1 MAAKKTA
8 KKDKAPNVKEMTDAI
23 IENMDRITDEDVETV
38 LRAHIAKMG
47 ADKIKEMYHETVELP
62 EQRIDAILAG
72 LKLLADTSEAK
83 RIAMG
88 IGWSDL
94 DLMHLTE
101 DIERGDLELVETE
114 DE

>member
-8 KKDKAPNVKEMTDAI
+8 KKNKAPTVKEMTDAI
-23 IENMDRITDEDVETV
+23 IENMDRITDEDVEEV

-47 ADKIKEMYHETVELP
+47 ADKIKDMYHETVELP

-72 LKLLADTSEAK
+72 LELLVGLSEEKRRSMGVTWTGIAIQHLADA
-83 RIAMG
+83 
-88 IGWSDL
+88 
-94 DLMHLTE
+94 
-101 DIERGDLELVETE
+101 IERGDMELAETE

>member
-8 KKDKAPNVKEMTDAI
+8 KKNKAPTVKEMTDAI

-47 ADKIKEMYHETVELP
+47 ADKIKEMYHETVEMP
-62 EQRIDAILAG
+62 EQRIDVILAG
-72 LKLLADTSEAK
+72 LKLLANASAEERAALGVDWGLREIDNLRK
-83 RIAMG
+83 
-88 IGWSDL
+88 
-94 DLMHLTE
+94 
-101 DIERGDLELVETE
+101 DIEGGDMELVESE